1 MDVTIGRGET
11 TQYPVDKGWPRG
23 APTSP
28 ATYCAVRLETEEAT
42 DASESFNAPAGRNE
56 GDKNGRSKDKKHAAE
71 M

>member
-1 MDVTIGRGET
+1 
-11 TQYPVDKGWPRG
+11 
-23 APTSP
+23 
-28 ATYCAVRLETEEAT
+28 LETEEAT